1 MDDMRV
7 TKVTAVLNKPSED
20 EDEDYEVSSDDR
32 ERDADRSE
40 K

>member
-32 ERDADRSE
+32 ERDTE
-40 K
+40 KS